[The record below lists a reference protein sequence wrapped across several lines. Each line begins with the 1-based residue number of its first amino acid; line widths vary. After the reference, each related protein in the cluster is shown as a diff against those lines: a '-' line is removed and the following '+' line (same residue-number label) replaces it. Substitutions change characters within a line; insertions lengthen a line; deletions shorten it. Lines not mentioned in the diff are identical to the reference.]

1 MLYINNGD
9 IMFNLFGRRTAKD
22 FVAEAKETYSVP
34 EVAPVDVPKKEKRE
48 FYRVGRTED
57 GCTTLTM
64 IDSGGYGSLTL
75 TMNREACEQM
85 IRMLEATFDVE
96 TTDAQSS

>member
-1 MLYINNGD
+1 
-9 IMFNLFGRRTAKD
+9 MFNLFGRKTAKD

-34 EVAPVDVPKKEKRE
+34 KPAPVPEHEQKE
-48 FYRVGRTED
+48 FYRVGRTDD

-64 IDSGGYGSLTL
+64 LGINGYGSMTL

-85 IRMLEATFDVE
+85 IRMLEATFPLEENNLTEEENV
-96 TTDAQSS
+96 

>member
-1 MLYINNGD
+1 
-9 IMFNLFGRRTAKD
+9 MFNLFGRKTAKD

-34 EVAPVDVPKKEKRE
+34 EVAPIDVPKKDRE
-48 FYRVGRTED
+48 FYRVGRTEE
-57 GCTTLTM
+57 GRTTLTM
-64 IDSGGYGSLTL
+64 IDSSGYGSLTL